1 MEKSFSEGGLQRCSL
16 YTLLYSDMNY
26 VATLLTYKFSFMFQS
41 NFTFTHP
48 GGRGGGGKKRQGLGR
63 RNDVLTWLQSG
74 HLARWSADIS
84 NNSNIFP
91 KANILE
97 ARGETAEEIIQ

>member
-1 MEKSFSEGGLQRCSL
+1 MLSIKSVKLPSIHVDFLSLCSRQVSSRSE
-16 YTLLYSDMNY
+16 YFIIIY
-26 VATLLTYKFSFMFQS
+26 VW
-41 NFTFTHP
+41 
-48 GGRGGGGKKRQGLGR
+48 KKRQGLGR

-84 NNSNIFP
+84 NNSNSFP

>member
-1 MEKSFSEGGLQRCSL
+1 
-16 YTLLYSDMNY
+16 
-26 VATLLTYKFSFMFQS
+26 MFQS
-41 NFTFTHP
+41 NFTFTHQ
-48 GGRGGGGKKRQGLGR
+48 GGRGGGGGGGGGGWKKRQGLGR

-91 KANILE
+91 KVNILE

>member
-1 MEKSFSEGGLQRCSL
+1 
-16 YTLLYSDMNY
+16 MNY
-26 VATLLTYKFSFMFQS
+26 VATLLTYKFSFMFQR
-41 NFTFTHP
+41 NFTFTYQ
-48 GGRGGGGKKRQGLGR
+48 GGRVGGGEKRQGLGR

>member
-1 MEKSFSEGGLQRCSL
+1 MDSFSQPTLRKKKRLKNVANSIRAFMRSL
-16 YTLLYSDMNY
+16 TQVVMSHVVDR
-26 VATLLTYKFSFMFQS
+26 V
-41 NFTFTHP
+41 
-48 GGRGGGGKKRQGLGR
+48 RGKKRQGLGR